1 MLCNLAGIIGIIMA
15 EFVESVLWLFLLM
28 NMITISEILD

>member
-15 EFVESVLWLFLLM
+15 EFVESVLWLFLLV
-28 NMITISEILD
+28 NLITISENLE